1 MEDIYKTSENIRA
14 FDVDANNRLKVSTL
28 FDYFQDAAS
37 KHAERSK
44 VGYTDLLPKGLLWVL
59 SWAKLEIIDYPKF
72 LNRVKIETW
81 GKSQRK
87 LYSMRDFLL
96 FNSNNEVL
104 CEGTTAW
111 LLLDSKTLR
120 PKILTQIFPDV
131 KLNEV
136 KSALDEYPAKF
147 NDIKS
152 KEIVFSKKINY
163 TDIDLNKHVNNARYV
178 EYILD
183 CYDQDF
189 HKDHVIKSLTI
200 SFLTET
206 KYDQTLE
213 FHKNSNKTEN
223 GYDYIEAKNL
233 TTGKD
238 VFRAAIKWR

>member
-37 KHAERSK
+37 KHAEYSK

-59 SWAKLEIIDYPKF
+59 SWAKLEIIDYPIF
-72 LNRVKIETW
+72 LDQVKIQTW
-81 GKSQRK
+81 GKSQHK

-96 FNSNNEVL
+96 FNSNDEVL
-104 CEGTTAW
+104 CKGTTAW

-131 KLNEV
+131 RLNEV
-136 KSALDEYPAKF
+136 KSALDEYPTKF
-147 NDIKS
+147 NDIAS

-163 TDIDLNKHVNNARYV
+163 TDIDLNKHVNNAKYV

-189 HKDHVIKSLTI
+189 HKDHSIESLTI

-206 KYDQTLE
+206 KFNHQLE
-213 FHKNSNKTEN
+213 LYKSSHMLEN
-223 GYDYIEAKNL
+223 GYDYIEAKNVI
-233 TTGKD
+233 TGRD
-238 VFRAAIKWR
+238 VFKAAIKWR

>member
-14 FDVDANNRLKVSTL
+14 FDVDSNNRLKVSTL

-37 KHAERSK
+37 KHAEHLK
-44 VGYTDLLPKGLLWVL
+44 VGYTDLIPNGLFWVL
-59 SWAKLEIIDYPKF
+59 SWVKLEIIEYPKF
-72 LNRVKIETW
+72 LDQVKIETW
-81 GKSQRK
+81 GKSQHK

-96 FNSNNEVL
+96 FNSNDKVL
-104 CEGTTAW
+104 CKGTTAW

-131 KLNEV
+131 LLNGE
-136 KSALDEYPAKF
+136 KSALDEYPEKF
-147 NDIKS
+147 NTLASKGIVYS
-152 KEIVFSKKINY
+152 KEINY
-163 TDIDLNKHVNNARYV
+163 TDIDLNKHVNNAKYV

-206 KYDQTLE
+206 KYGHKLE
-213 FHKNSNKTEN
+213 FHKNSYKFEN
-223 GYDYIEAKNL
+223 GYDYIGAKNL
-233 TTGKD
+233 ITDKE
-238 VFRAAIKWR
+238 VFKAIIKWR

>member
-1 MEDIYKTSENIRA
+1 MEAVYKTSEYIRA

-37 KHAERSK
+37 KHAEHLN
-44 VGYTDLLPKGLLWVL
+44 VGFTDLIPKGLLWVL
-59 SWAKLEIIDYPKF
+59 SWVKMEVINYPKF
-72 LNRVKIETW
+72 LDQVKIQTW
-81 GKSQRK
+81 GKSQHK

-96 FNSNNEVL
+96 FNSNDEVL
-104 CEGTTAW
+104 CKGTTAW

-131 KLNEV
+131 MLNGE
-136 KSALDEYPAKF
+136 KSALDEYP
-147 NDIKS
+147 IKINNIGS

-163 TDIDLNKHVNNARYV
+163 TDIDLNKHVNNAKYV

-189 HKDHVIKSLTI
+189 HKDHIIKSLTI

-206 KYDQTLE
+206 KFNHELE
-213 FHKNSNKTEN
+213 LYKSSLTIEN

-233 TTGKD
+233 ITDKD
-238 VFRAAIKWR
+238 VFKATIEWR